1 MASSIIHCSV
11 FHEQG
16 YISVGNR
23 AKTGSTKKVKSQI
36 VAVHAAKVSDMVKHS
51 DTLLPHYIPT
61 PTLCALTGGRLALQF
76 LWKHEHKV
84 AAHVRPCYPLTPHK
98 CSDRFTTRLL
108 GLYYLNPFM
117 LQLRPEESLQCK
129 IFLIFMS
136 EQDKLKSVSR
146 CYTRLDIYLQIHILG
161 NGFSIQTDVQQ
172 SN

>member
-1 MASSIIHCSV
+1 
-11 FHEQG
+11 
-16 YISVGNR
+16 
-23 AKTGSTKKVKSQI
+23 
-36 VAVHAAKVSDMVKHS
+36 MVKHS

-129 IFLIFMS
+129 IFFKKKATDLLS
-136 EQDKLKSVSR
+136 ENLLFFYFICVLYRGFNIELRVAFHICKNAYTVILQYFLLPNKLLSVFKDFI
-146 CYTRLDIYLQIHILG
+146 LDAAL
-161 NGFSIQTDVQQ
+161 FE
-172 SN
+172 

>member
-1 MASSIIHCSV
+1 
-11 FHEQG
+11 
-16 YISVGNR
+16 
-23 AKTGSTKKVKSQI
+23 
-36 VAVHAAKVSDMVKHS
+36 MVKHS

-129 IFLIFMS
+129 IFFKKKQQIYFLRIYFSFISFVCFIVASTLSYVWLFIYAKMHTLS
-136 EQDKLKSVSR
+136 FYSTS
-146 CYTRLDIYLQIHILG
+146 CYQI
-161 NGFSIQTDVQQ
+161 NS
-172 SN
+172 